1 MHNIIKQSEGE
12 VRPNTFQLIE
22 TAATVPEGDGQEH
35 PALGG
40 GCLDMEAFSGEDAP
54 RLVIRGES
62 FEGNSNSG
70 ETLELIAFGSK
81 GRAKLV
87 NILLPKPDGEPLWRL

>member
-12 VRPNTFQLIE
+12 VRPKTYHGIDNRSQAQE
-22 TAATVPEGDGQEH
+22 RDAEEH

-40 GCLDMEAFSGEDAP
+40 GGQNVTAFSGEEAP

-62 FEGNSNSG
+62 FQDNSYQG
-70 ETLELIAFGSK
+70 EIW
-81 GRAKLV
+81 KLSQRV
-87 NILLPKPDGEPLWRL
+87 TIINLSWFTSH